1 MNSRCID
8 LCAFDGSTGWCRGCG
23 RSKGSGIISS
33 KRGRVII
40 LDHKKLEE
48 LAGDSYGPA
57 ESQYRRLIGPF
68 GRSEEVI

>member
-1 MNSRCID
+1 M
-8 LCAFDGSTGWCRGCG
+8 
-23 RSKGSGIISS
+23 ISS

-40 LDHKKLEE
+40 LDREKLEE

-57 ESQYRRLIGPF
+57 ESEYRRLIGPF